1 MIAYY
6 SLLLRKKRE
15 SNGYNGDNHPKGVQH
30 EDAEV
35 VHLRGLKKTAAQ
47 GGGIHCTPR
56 VEPFSIPLS
65 IRVSIQN
72 AFMCPGSPTD
82 RTRAIVLPVLMRPLA
97 KNTRVGV
104 GEHLAVPLRGG
115 S

>member
-35 VHLRGLKKTAAQ
+35 VHLRGLKKKPQPKGA
-47 GGGIHCTPR
+47 
-56 VEPFSIPLS
+56 EF
-65 IRVSIQN
+65 
-72 AFMCPGSPTD
+72 
-82 RTRAIVLPVLMRPLA
+82 IVLLVWNPFQYLYPSGFQSKMPSCARAAPLI
-97 KNTRVGV
+97 
-104 GEHLAVPLRGG
+104 EHEQSFRQF
-115 S
+115 